1 MAGAPANKTGL
12 DTLNAILPND
22 AQTGAN
28 WNGQKLAQIYSP
40 EQIDALT
47 NLKTQGNQFQTASNT
62 IGGVPVKN
70 TPGVT
75 PSDLGWLGYDAARG
89 PHGLPLLVSNA
100 FNMAGKL
107 VPGTAAKNEA
117 LAKALAVQGAE
128 GDSVAQTIAGLLARR
143 AAGGAAGTTLAPIFA
158 GVGLGAF
165 DR

>member
-1 MAGAPANKTGL
+1 MAGTPANKTGL

-47 NLKTQGNQFQTASNT
+47 NLKTQGNQFQTASST
-62 IGGVPVKN
+62 IGGVPAKN
-70 TPGVT
+70 APGVT

-107 VPGTAAKNEA
+107 VPGAAGKNEA
-117 LAKALAVQGAE
+117 LTRALTAQGGAK
-128 GDSVAQTIAGLLARR
+128 DSVGATIADLLARR
-143 AAGGAAGTTLAPIFA
+143 VAGQNAGTTLAPVFA
-158 GVGLGAF
+158 GVGLGAVN
-165 DR
+165 R